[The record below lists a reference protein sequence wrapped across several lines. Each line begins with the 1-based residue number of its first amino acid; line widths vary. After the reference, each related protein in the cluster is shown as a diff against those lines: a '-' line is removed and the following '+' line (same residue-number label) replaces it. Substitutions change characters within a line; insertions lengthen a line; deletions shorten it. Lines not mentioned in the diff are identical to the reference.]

1 MVEQKIGLDIMSS
14 FFKIEKA
21 ASDCKARAGT
31 FLLNGVEIQTPVF
44 MPVGTYGTV
53 KAIMHNSLTD
63 LGFKLILGNTYH
75 LYLRPGLDVIQ
86 DFKGLHN
93 FMNWNKCILTDS
105 GGYQVFSLQ
114 NFRKLSDLGVEFR
127 SHIDGSKHFFSPES
141 VIQHQRIL
149 GSDIMMVLDDCVEY
163 PADYERVLN
172 SIERTYNW
180 AKRSILEFNKT
191 DALWSRNQYLFGI
204 VQGGT
209 FPDLRRR
216 AIDDLLK
223 LDFHGYA
230 IGGLSVG
237 EPEEAMY
244 DITNLCTDFLPF
256 EKPRYLMGVGTP
268 RNLLECIE
276 LGIDM
281 FDCVLP
287 TRNGRNGQ
295 IFTTRG
301 KINLRN
307 AKYKFSKEPIDPNL
321 NNQIS
326 QNFTL
331 GYLRHLFMT
340 DEILGLTL
348 ATYQNLAFYQW
359 IVSTAREKILSDL
372 FRLWKND
379 LILKFSED

>member
-1 MVEQKIGLDIMSS
+1 MSS
-14 FFKIEKA
+14 FFKIEKT
-21 ASDCKARAGT
+21 ASDCKARVGT
-31 FLLNGVEIQTPVF
+31 LLLNGVEIQTPVF

-53 KAIMHNSLTD
+53 KAIMHNSLIE

-86 DFKGLHN
+86 DFKGLHK

-114 NFRKLSDLGVEFR
+114 SFRKLSDLGVEFR
-127 SHIDGSKHFFSPES
+127 SHIDGSKHFFSPEF

-163 PADYERVLN
+163 PADYDRVLD
-172 SIERTYNW
+172 SIDRTLNW
-180 AKRSILEFNKT
+180 AERSILEYKKT
-191 DALWSRNQYLFGI
+191 YSLWSRNQYLFGI
-204 VQGGT
+204 VQGGSY
-209 FPDLRRR
+209 PDLRRR

-237 EPEEAMY
+237 EPEETMY
-244 DITNLCTDFLPF
+244 EITNLCTDFLPF
-256 EKPRYLMGVGTP
+256 DKPRYLMGVGTP
-268 RNLLECIE
+268 RNILECIE

-301 KINLRN
+301 KINVRN